1 MEKVGVT
8 LLPETT
14 IFVFILYVQMGIS
27 EKVSELS
34 PALQAKVTKSKMV
47 SQLLGLQQTVV
58 KQVGATDGGVGFAA
72 HTVGEGAK
80 TTGGGGGGGGAKT
93 PKGEPKKT
101 TSAQHSNVT
110 RQDVSLYVKKNSTQK
125 QARKK
130 KAEGQRLPRRNPKR
144 RPPLTPVHFSPRSVA
159 ICNNINMFHSETST
173 KKGGG
178 GGGGGKKVKVTC
190 IFYAQKHLCF

>member
-1 MEKVGVT
+1 
-8 LLPETT
+8 
-14 IFVFILYVQMGIS
+14 MGIS

-72 HTVGEGAK
+72 HTVGEGTK

-101 TSAQHSNVT
+101 TSAKHST
-110 RQDVSLYVKKNSTQK
+110 LFAKMCRYICKN
-125 QARKK
+125 
-130 KAEGQRLPRRNPKR
+130 LF
-144 RPPLTPVHFSPRSVA
+144 RP
-159 ICNNINMFHSETST
+159 ETST
-173 KKGGG
+173 KKEGGG
-178 GGGGGKKVKVTC
+178 AKTPKKEPKKTTTAHPSTFFAAKC
-190 IFYAQKHLCF
+190 RYM

>member
-1 MEKVGVT
+1 MHKW
-8 LLPETT
+8 
-14 IFVFILYVQMGIS
+14 VFIS

-80 TTGGGGGGGGAKT
+80 TTGGGGGGGGGGAKT

-101 TSAQHSNVT
+101 TSAKHSTLFAKMCRCTLKKIPLRNKHEKRRRRGKDSQEGT
-110 RQDVSLYVKKNSTQK
+110 QKDDHRSPQYIFRREVSLYVT
-125 QARKK
+125 
-130 KAEGQRLPRRNPKR
+130 
-144 RPPLTPVHFSPRSVA
+144 
-159 ICNNINMFHSETST
+159 I
-173 KKGGG
+173 
-178 GGGGGKKVKVTC
+178 
-190 IFYAQKHLCF
+190 